1 MLNIITL
8 LIGSILLGFGIN
20 WQTGLGV
27 FVIGFGWHQ
36 TFIVTVN
43 DMYMATVR
51 NLKQIYDKLP
61 KS

>member
-8 LIGSILLGFGIN
+8 LIGSILLGFSVN

-36 TFIVTVN
+36 TLSGNYAQYEAKFGRMNTGIRLVAV
-43 DMYMATVR
+43 
-51 NLKQIYDKLP
+51 
-61 KS
+61 